1 MRARLCLTL
10 LLATPMA
17 AYAFTLGGGGDA
29 RPLDPSQTFD
39 FAANPATVA
48 GTYLATQADGK
59 LKGIKRVAITN
70 FCVQFVYGKEAHAA
84 SDGAWVELRLH
95 HRPSEHRL
103 QAGLLAYQPM
113 SRGGRTVVVGER
125 SLNYRYEPTEVS
137 LDLAEDVS
145 DWLRRL
151 TVSDDSLAASA

>member
-1 MRARLCLTL
+1 MAILDDV
-10 LLATPMA
+10 LAG
-17 AYAFTLGGGGDA
+17 L
-29 RPLDPSQTFD
+29 
-39 FAANPATVA
+39 VA
-48 GTYLATQADGK
+48 G
-59 LKGIKRVAITN
+59 LKSDLRGAGLTRQRGGMARGVAWA
-70 FCVQFVYGKEAHAA
+70 EASGRA